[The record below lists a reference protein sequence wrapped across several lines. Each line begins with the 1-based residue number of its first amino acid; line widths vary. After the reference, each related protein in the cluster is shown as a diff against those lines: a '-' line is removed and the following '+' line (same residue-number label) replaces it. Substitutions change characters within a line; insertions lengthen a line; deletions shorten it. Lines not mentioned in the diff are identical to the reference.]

1 MLDIVGELLY
11 NTPVM
16 MHEIKELISSTLTHS
31 LKAMV
36 NDANDKI
43 KIYTYII
50 TNGAMDVMFEYC
62 YVLKDGETT
71 HRIDI
76 YTRHTAK
83 TLEIRPDG
91 SDEWQHYEQ
100 ITNYKDIKELLSAI
114 KTKFFPN
121 V

>member
-1 MLDIVGELLY
+1 MYNNLVMLQ
-11 NTPVM
+11 
-16 MHEIKELISSTLTHS
+16 EIKELISSTLTHS

-36 NDANDKI
+36 NDANDNI
-43 KIYTYII
+43 KIYTYTV

-76 YTRHTAK
+76 WTRHTAK

-100 ITNYKDIKELLSAI
+100 ITNYKDIKDILNTL

-121 V
+121 L